1 MIYSSEISYHF
12 VIDLRHVQA
21 SSFLSSSSGQSKHFW
36 TTSAVDWQ
44 I

>member
-21 SSFLSSSSGQSKHFW
+21 SSSSGQSKHFW